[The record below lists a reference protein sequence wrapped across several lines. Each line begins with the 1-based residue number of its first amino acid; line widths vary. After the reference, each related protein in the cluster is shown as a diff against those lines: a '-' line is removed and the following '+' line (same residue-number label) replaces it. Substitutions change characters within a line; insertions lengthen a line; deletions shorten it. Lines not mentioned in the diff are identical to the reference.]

1 MAETLAYAT
10 MLDEGKP
17 VRLSGQDVARGT
29 FSHRHAVVAAED
41 DTKYT
46 PLNNLSKEQAPFSV
60 FNSLL
65 SEYGV
70 LGFEFGYAFATSFG
84 LTIWEAQ
91 FGDFANG
98 AQIIIDQFIC
108 CAETK
113 WQRMNGLTLLLPH
126 GFEGQG
132 SEHSSA
138 RIERFLELCAGYNIQ
153 VVNCTT
159 PASLFHVLRRQLDR
173 EFRKPLIIFT
183 PKSLLRHP
191 KCVSSLSEF
200 EEGNTFR
207 EVIDDDTVD
216 DPTAVTKVLLCSGK
230 IFYELAT
237 RKEEE
242 NRNHVAVVRLEQL
255 YPLPEVALNKL
266 NERYPNVER
275 WIWVQEEPEN
285 MGSLAYLKR
294 KSKRIPFPLYMIA
307 RRESSS
313 PATGFAKHH
322 VSEQKN
328 LIDKAYAV

>member
-1 MAETLAYAT
+1 M
-10 MLDEGKP
+10 
-17 VRLSGQDVARGT
+17 RLSGQDVARGT
-29 FSHRHAVVAAED
+29 FSHRHSVIVAED

-60 FNSLL
+60 YNSLL

-138 RIERFLELCAGYNIQ
+138 RIERFLELCADYNIQ

-159 PASLFHVLRRQLDR
+159 PANLFHALRRQLDR

-200 EEGNTFR
+200 EEGNTFQ
-207 EVIDDDTVD
+207 EVIDDTVD

-230 IFYELAT
+230 IFYELAA
-237 RKEEE
+237 RKQEETH
-242 NRNHVAVVRLEQL
+242 NDVAVVRVEQL
-255 YPLPEVALNKL
+255 YPLPELALNKL
-266 NERYPNVER
+266 KERYSSVER

-294 KSKRIPFPLYMIA
+294 KSKHIPFPLHMIA

-313 PATGFAKHH
+313 PATGFAKLHKI
-322 VSEQKN
+322 EQKG
-328 LIDKAYAV
+328 LIDKAFGP